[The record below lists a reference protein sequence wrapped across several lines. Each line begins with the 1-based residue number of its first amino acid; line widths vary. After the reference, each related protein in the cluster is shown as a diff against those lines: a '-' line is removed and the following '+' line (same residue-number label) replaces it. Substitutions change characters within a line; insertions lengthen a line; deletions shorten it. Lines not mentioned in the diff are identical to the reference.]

1 MTVAAPCKPPR
12 PGITGVFSL
21 SPPGS
26 RPRRN
31 NGHPNESIY
40 RFHPAGLLSTGYGR
54 RRAWRRVGYRNWYGK
69 VPSVG
74 SVVCTVAPRSAA
86 RSGAA
91 ARRQRGATASG
102 SARPPRPASAITRAT
117 PTRAT
122 ADADVGLRVTP
133 RARTTAAAPA
143 LVVSVTL

>member
-31 NGHPNESIY
+31 NGHPKKKHID
-40 RFHPAGLLSTGYGR
+40 FTLLCSLVT
-54 RRAWRRVGYRNWYGK
+54 VGYCNWYGK
-69 VPSVG
+69 VPSV
-74 SVVCTVAPRSAA
+74 VCCLCTVAPRSAA